1 MGAGQC
7 QMGKSA
13 MQILL
18 STGALAESMSRQTAR
33 LVMQRTSRPSDDVTL
48 PETTHCQVL

>member
-18 STGALAESMSRQTAR
+18 STALAESMSRQTAR
-33 LVMQRTSRPSDDVTL
+33 LVMQRTSRPSDDFTL